1 MAPCGTEAL
10 PQVASR
16 SSRSSSP
23 LSGLLTCDDA
33 LMETMMMD
41 FENVACDGVLAGSSQ
56 QVRLSGLK
64 SHGLRI
70 KMSKHVGGR
79 MDYT

>member
-1 MAPCGTEAL
+1 
-10 PQVASR
+10 
-16 SSRSSSP
+16 
-23 LSGLLTCDDA
+23 
-33 LMETMMMD
+33 METMMMD

-64 SHGLRI
+64 SHGVRI
-70 KMSKHVGGR
+70 KMSKHVGGT